1 MVTDNRKTEVTI
13 APLFGRGGK
22 RSEAVL
28 LFLFLLMATALH
40 AQDSRERHYFYEIL
54 DPKHEPKPLVEGFA
68 QTRVTEMLNRGLY
81 AVSSQDGKAVYLSW
95 RLLQTDAPSSA
106 FHVYREAD
114 GKVRRL
120 TSRPVSVTC
129 DFTDI
134 APVKG
139 KASYWVVPATKG
151 TKATG
156 ADKVLFSPGESAN
169 YTSIRLKD
177 NAKAGKIALAD
188 LNGDGTYDYV
198 IRTPET
204 NIDPGMP
211 GDTAGTTYKISAYLS
226 DGTWLWTHDMGHG
239 IEPGIWYSPFI
250 VYDFN
255 GDGKAEVAVKSAGTD
270 FVKNEKGRVCGGSEY
285 LSVLD
290 GMTGREIDRV
300 DWPQRNDRYGNLIRQ
315 NRNQMGVAYLD
326 GKTPCLLAAR
336 GTYKLMVVD
345 AWQLKNGKLE
355 RLWHWDGDEEN
366 PIVRS
371 MGAHSMVT
379 GDVDGDG
386 RDEIMLGS
394 CMLDDNGTLLWS
406 SGLGHSDKA
415 YLCKLRPDSEGLQVF
430 MVSEPKKEDGRGV
443 SVVDARTGKLLWGIG
458 QTTYHVGDGM
468 VADFDPAH
476 AGLECFASEDRKGG
490 STDKYLLTADGK
502 KLNAANE
509 EVPGCRNW
517 IWWDGD
523 LLRETFRGGDN
534 RWGAGSSSDG
544 RKQSIWKWKGDTL
557 TEGIEGDI
565 LIMADIEGDWR
576 EELITALPGELR
588 VYRTHIPAKDRR
600 VTLMQDPL
608 YRSYVAHRSM
618 GYPQAPVTSYYLG
631 E

>member
-1 MVTDNRKTEVTI
+1 MNRKLSI
-13 APLFGRGGK
+13 W
-22 RSEAVL
+22 L
-28 LFLFLLMATALH
+28 LLCCTACTTLS

-54 DPKHEPKPLVEGFA
+54 DPKHEPKSLVEGFA
-68 QTRVTEMLNRGLY
+68 QERVTEKLNRGLT
-81 AVSSQDGKAVYLSW
+81 ATPAQDGKSVYLSW
-95 RLLQTDAPSSA
+95 RLLASDAPATA

-120 TSRPVSVTC
+120 TKKALSLTC
-129 DFTDI
+129 DFVDTT
-134 APVKG
+134 PSG
-139 KASYWVVPATKG
+139 RASYWVEALVKG
-151 TKATG
+151 KKPMASDSKEVVL
-156 ADKVLFSPGESAN
+156 ADLKP

-188 LNGDGTYDYV
+188 LNGDGTYDYI

-204 NIDPGMP
+204 NVDPGMP
-211 GDTAGTTYKISAYLS
+211 GDTTGKTYQISAYLS
-226 DGTWLWTHDMGHG
+226 DGTYLWTYDMGPG

-255 GDGKAEVAVKSAGTD
+255 ADGKAEVAIKTAGTD
-270 FVKNEKGRVCGGSEY
+270 YVKNEKGRVCGGSEY

-300 DWPQRNDRYGNLIRQ
+300 DWPERNDRYGNLIRQ

-326 GKTPCLLAAR
+326 GKTPYILAAR

-345 AWQLKNGKLE
+345 AWMLKDGKLQ
-355 RLWHWDGDEEN
+355 RAWRWDGDEEN
-366 PIVRS
+366 PLVRS

-379 GDVDGDG
+379 ADVDGDG
-386 RDEIMLGS
+386 RDEILLGS

-415 YLCKLRPDSEGLQVF
+415 YLCKLHPEMEGMQVF

-443 SVVDARTGKLLWGIG
+443 SVVDAATGRLIWGIG
-458 QTTYHVGDGM
+458 QPTYHVGDGM
-468 VADFDPAH
+468 VTDFDPAH
-476 AGLECFASEDRKGG
+476 PGLECFASEDRKGG

-502 KLNAANE
+502 KLNAAKE
-509 EVPGCRNW
+509 DIPGCRNW
-517 IWWDGD
+517 IWWDAD
-523 LLRETFRGGDN
+523 LLRETFKGDDN
-534 RWGAGSSSDG
+534 RWGASSSSGG
-544 RKQSIWKWKGDTL
+544 RKQSIWKWKGEVL
-557 TEGIEGDI
+557 ASGIEGDI
-565 LIMADIEGDWR
+565 LIMADMEGDWR

-588 VYRTHIPAKDRR
+588 IYHTNIPARDRR

-618 GYPQAPVTSYYLG
+618 GYPQAPVPSYYLG